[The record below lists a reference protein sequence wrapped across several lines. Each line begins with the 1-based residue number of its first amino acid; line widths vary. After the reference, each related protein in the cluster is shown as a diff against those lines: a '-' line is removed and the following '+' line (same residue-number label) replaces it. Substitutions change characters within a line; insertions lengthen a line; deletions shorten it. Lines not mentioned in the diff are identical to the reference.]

1 MHNLT
6 SQQKDEL
13 FQQILASV
21 KLEKVPAQEFEQML
35 RKHVANHKI
44 NPASFKAM
52 VVDLFVEIQLKQHQ

>member
-52 VVDLFVEIQLKQHQ
+52 VVDLFIEIQLKQHQ